1 MQHLRPVLLPAQGVS
16 SPARVAGYFRSPW
29 YNPPMLDLSLVQKIA
44 VWIVPVLLAIT
55 VHEVAHGWVASKLG
69 DRTALMLGRLTL
81 NPLKHVDPVGTILIP
96 GMLLM
101 LQAGFIFGYA
111 KPVPVDW
118 RNLHHPK
125 RDMAIVAA
133 AGPMINLLMAVGWA
147 LLIRAGY
154 LLGESGLA
162 LVFMGV
168 AGIFINSVLMVLN
181 LLPLPPLDGG
191 RVLTGLLPGRW
202 AWYFS
207 RIEPYGFF
215 ILIGLLVTGI
225 LGLILWPLINLVWS
239 ALLPVSGMP
248 GDDFRLVLNSLT

>member
-1 MQHLRPVLLPAQGVS
+1 MM
-16 SPARVAGYFRSPW
+16 AGYFRSPW

-81 NPLKHVDPVGTILIP
+81 NPFKHVDPVGTILIP
-96 GMLLM
+96 GMLLL

-118 RNLHHPK
+118 RNLNHPK
-125 RDMAIVAA
+125 RDMAVVAA
-133 AGPMINLLMAVGWA
+133 AGPLVNLVMAIGWA
-147 LLIRAGY
+147 LLIRAGN
-154 LLGESGLA
+154 LLGETGLA
-162 LVFMGV
+162 LVYMGV
-168 AGIFINSVLMVLN
+168 AGIFINTVLMVLN

-225 LGLILWPLINLVWS
+225 LGMILWPLIELVWS
-239 ALLPVSGMP
+239 VLLPVSGMP
-248 GDDFRLVLNSLT
+248 ANNFQDVLLSLMGRK